1 MAGDS
6 HRAKGQRRPVESS
19 SRCHRANAAA
29 ARGDLGELKSIATH
43 RQYLM
48 NIERYVKNPIAR
60 LWCVVNEDLEG
71 KIAEDAFRRLKDL
84 FDFYLMWDDEVRDL
98 LVESMLRLQFDG
110 VEHFFLPEWQV
121 ELIHNADIDDDDY
134 NLILSRYKNLNQ
146 KEHRDEARRWWNTQL
161 QSIMQVVDES
171 VCGQVADNVYK
182 QLCEELKAVHDIVN

>member
-60 LWCVVNEDLEG
+60 LWCV
-71 KIAEDAFRRLKDL
+71 
-84 FDFYLMWDDEVRDL
+84 
-98 LVESMLRLQFDG
+98 
-110 VEHFFLPEWQV
+110 
-121 ELIHNADIDDDDY
+121 DY

-171 VCGQVADNVYK
+171 VCGQVPDNVYK
-182 QLCEELKAVHDIVN
+182 QLCEELKVAHDIVN